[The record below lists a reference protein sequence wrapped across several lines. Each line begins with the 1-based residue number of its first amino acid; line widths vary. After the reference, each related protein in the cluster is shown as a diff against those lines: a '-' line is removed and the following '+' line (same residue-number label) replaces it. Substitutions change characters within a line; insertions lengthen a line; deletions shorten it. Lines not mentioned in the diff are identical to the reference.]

1 MRNKMFTLFQP
12 ISPPII
18 YKLQIVK
25 EPDNEDR
32 TDNIL
37 ANGTSHKQ
45 TVPDVT
51 SGGFLLDMHSLNRIM
66 KTQIHTRDILQSN
79 WSVFSKNIKIKKK
92 EKPNNY
98 PIFL

>member
-1 MRNKMFTLFQP
+1 MRNNMFTLSQP

-32 TDNIL
+32 TNNIL
-37 ANGTSHKQ
+37 TNGTSHNQ

-51 SGGFLLDMHSLNRIM
+51 SGGFLLDEHSMNR
-66 KTQIHTRDILQSN
+66 T
-79 WSVFSKNIKIKKK
+79 
-92 EKPNNY
+92 
-98 PIFL
+98 